1 MSEQYVSLAE
11 VRDLLT
17 AENEKRGELSTI
29 QKSAMNHAQT
39 IAKLSL
45 EQTNALIAEADAL
58 DFTTESTSCK
68 IADLLPRYPEDV
80 RAIFAKERIT
90 LEADNINKIIEIV
103 DKYL

>member
-1 MSEQYVSLAE
+1 MSEQYISLAE

-29 QKSAMNHAQT
+29 QRAAMSHAQT

-45 EQTNALIAEADAL
+45 EQTRALIAEVSAL
-58 DFTTESTSCK
+58 SFTTESASYK
-68 IADLLPRYPEDV
+68 IADLLPKYPEDI

-90 LEADNINKIIEIV
+90 LEADNVNKIIEIV